1 MAFLLFD
8 LATSPPRHLATS
20 PPRHLATSPP
30 RHLATSPPK
39 RFASKTVSDI
49 TFLRLFLRLKAIILT
64 AFFFCS
70 GLFVRDVY
78 YPHRNVSICFPVT

>member
-8 LATSPPRHLATS
+8 
-20 PPRHLATSPP
+20 
-30 RHLATSPPK
+30 LATSPPK

-70 GLFVRDVY
+70 GLFIRDVY
-78 YPHRNVSICFPVT
+78 YPYRNVSMCFSVT